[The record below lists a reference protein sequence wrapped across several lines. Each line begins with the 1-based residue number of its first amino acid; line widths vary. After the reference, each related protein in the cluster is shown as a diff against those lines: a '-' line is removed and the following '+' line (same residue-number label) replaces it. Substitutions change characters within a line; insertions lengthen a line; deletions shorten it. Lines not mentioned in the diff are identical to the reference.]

1 MSGKFE
7 EFTNSLSSYSVWET
21 PSDPESETESNTKAA
36 NKIVHKQSKVRL
48 VEIDD
53 EELKEI
59 LNWVFKEFSDFQFLI
74 DRFIRSVVAMRWK
87 DVKFQFK
94 DKPNY
99 HVRPQMINEIY
110 APQKSSEFFKYDAVE

>member
-7 EFTNSLSSYSVWET
+7 EFTNSLSSYSVRET
-21 PSDPESETESNTKAA
+21 PSDPESEAESNTKAV

-59 LNWVFKEFSDFQFLI
+59 LN
-74 DRFIRSVVAMRWK
+74 
-87 DVKFQFK
+87 
-94 DKPNY
+94 
-99 HVRPQMINEIY
+99 
-110 APQKSSEFFKYDAVE
+110 